1 MNEKEER
8 DLLEM
13 MRTQAKMVRS
23 YFDALIEQKFTP
35 ADAMRLTM
43 AFISRRIVD

>member
-13 MRTQAKMVRS
+13 MRTQAKMARS

-43 AFISRRIVD
+43 AFISRRVGD